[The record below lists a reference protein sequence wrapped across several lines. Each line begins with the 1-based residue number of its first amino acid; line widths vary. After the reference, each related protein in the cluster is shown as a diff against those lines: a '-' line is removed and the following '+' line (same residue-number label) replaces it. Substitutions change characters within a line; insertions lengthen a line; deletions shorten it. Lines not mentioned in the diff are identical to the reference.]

1 MNHSNT
7 IEQFFALIRSG
18 LWGGKAASSPF
29 DGGADWEALLR
40 LASMQSLTGIFAD
53 GAGTLPRELMPPAET
68 ARRLFVT
75 VESIRR
81 ANRRLDAVLA
91 ELEAGLRREGIEGIL
106 LKGQGVARAYLN
118 PERRM
123 CGDIDLYPGKG
134 DAYLRCCEIVRS
146 LGESEG
152 REDESEK
159 HFHFNRRGCSIEI
172 HSHVMLAADP
182 FVNRRLQRWTDE
194 MLDDPSKLRHVE
206 INGVEVNLPPVD
218 FDAVFILQHIAN
230 HLLKGGI
237 GLRQLCDWSRYLHVH
252 AAEIDRARLGN
263 NLRTLRLMNC
273 WQLFGW
279 LAVNRLGLPEAE
291 MPFLLPAS
299 RKAGP
304 ALPAHHPPQRQ
315 LRPLR
320 QGRTPQPRH
329 QLHSPQDADLPHR
342 DRAACRAAAGDPRRG
357 PAPSSLVSAR
367 RNQAAVH
374 GEIRFHNHAFRQC
387 SPVILF

>member
-81 ANRRLDAVLA
+81 ANRRLDTVLA

-106 LKGQGVARAYLN
+106 LKGQGVARAYLH
-118 PERRM
+118 PELRM

-291 MPFLLPAS
+291 MPFYS
-299 RKAGP
+299 
-304 ALPAHHPPQRQ
+304 
-315 LRPLR
+315 
-320 QGRTPQPRH
+320 PRH
-329 QLHSPQDADLPHR
+329 EK
-342 DRAACRAAAGDPRRG
+342 RALRCLRIILRKGNFGHYDKA
-357 PAPSSLVSAR
+357 AR
-367 RNQAAVH
+367 RNLDINFILRKMQTCRIVI
-374 GEIRFHNHAFRQC
+374 GQHAELLR
-387 SPVILF
+387 VIPAEVLRHLPWYLLDGIKRLFTGK

>member
-218 FDAVFILQHIAN
+218 FDAVFLLQHIAN

-252 AAEIDRARLGN
+252 AVEIDRARLGN

-291 MPFLLPAS
+291 MPFYS
-299 RKAGP
+299 
-304 ALPAHHPPQRQ
+304 
-315 LRPLR
+315 
-320 QGRTPQPRH
+320 PRH
-329 QLHSPQDADLPHR
+329 EK
-342 DRAACRAAAGDPRRG
+342 RALRCLRIILRKGNFGHYDKA
-357 PAPSSLVSAR
+357 AR
-367 RNQAAVH
+367 RNLDINFILRKMQTCRIVI
-374 GEIRFHNHAFRQC
+374 GQHAELLR
-387 SPVILF
+387 VIPAEVLRHLPWYLLDGIKRLFTGK

>member
-81 ANRRLDAVLA
+81 ANRRLDTVLA

-106 LKGQGVARAYLN
+106 LKGQGVARAYLH
-118 PERRM
+118 PELRM

-291 MPFLLPAS
+291 MPFYS
-299 RKAGP
+299 
-304 ALPAHHPPQRQ
+304 
-315 LRPLR
+315 
-320 QGRTPQPRH
+320 PRH
-329 QLHSPQDADLPHR
+329 EK
-342 DRAACRAAAGDPRRG
+342 RALRCLRIILRKGNFGHYDKA
-357 PAPSSLVSAR
+357 AR
-367 RNQAAVH
+367 RNLDINFILRKMQTCLIVI
-374 GEIRFHNHAFRQC
+374 GQHAELLR
-387 SPVILF
+387 VIPAEVLRHLPWYLLDGIKRLFTGK

>member
-81 ANRRLDAVLA
+81 ANRRLDTVLA

-106 LKGQGVARAYLN
+106 LKGQGVARAYLH
-118 PERRM
+118 PELRM

-291 MPFLLPAS
+291 MPFYS
-299 RKAGP
+299 
-304 ALPAHHPPQRQ
+304 
-315 LRPLR
+315 
-320 QGRTPQPRH
+320 PRH
-329 QLHSPQDADLPHR
+329 EK
-342 DRAACRAAAGDPRRG
+342 RALRCLRIILRKGNFGHYDKA
-357 PAPSSLVSAR
+357 AR
-367 RNQAAVH
+367 RNLDINFILRKMQTCLIVI
-374 GEIRFHNHAFRQC
+374 GQHAELLR
-387 SPVILF
+387 VIPAEVLRHLSWYLLDGIKRLFTGK

>member
-81 ANRRLDAVLA
+81 ANRRLDTVLA

-291 MPFLLPAS
+291 MPFYS
-299 RKAGP
+299 
-304 ALPAHHPPQRQ
+304 
-315 LRPLR
+315 
-320 QGRTPQPRH
+320 PRH
-329 QLHSPQDADLPHR
+329 EK
-342 DRAACRAAAGDPRRG
+342 RALRCLRIILRKGNFGHYDKA
-357 PAPSSLVSAR
+357 AR
-367 RNQAAVH
+367 RNLDINFILRKMQTCLIVI
-374 GEIRFHNHAFRQC
+374 GQHAELLR
-387 SPVILF
+387 VIPAEVLRHLPWYLLDGIKRLFTGK

>member
-263 NLRTLRLMNC
+263 NLRTFRLMNC

-291 MPFLLPAS
+291 MPFYS
-299 RKAGP
+299 
-304 ALPAHHPPQRQ
+304 
-315 LRPLR
+315 
-320 QGRTPQPRH
+320 PRH
-329 QLHSPQDADLPHR
+329 EK
-342 DRAACRAAAGDPRRG
+342 RALRCLRIILRKGNFGQYDKA
-357 PAPSSLVSAR
+357 AR
-367 RNQAAVH
+367 RNLDINFILRKMQTCLIVI
-374 GEIRFHNHAFRQC
+374 GQHAELLR
-387 SPVILF
+387 VIPAEVLRHLPWYLLDGIKRLFTGK

>member
-81 ANRRLDAVLA
+81 ANRRLDTVLA

-118 PERRM
+118 PELRM

-291 MPFLLPAS
+291 MPFYS
-299 RKAGP
+299 
-304 ALPAHHPPQRQ
+304 
-315 LRPLR
+315 
-320 QGRTPQPRH
+320 PRH
-329 QLHSPQDADLPHR
+329 EK
-342 DRAACRAAAGDPRRG
+342 RALRCLRIILRKGNFGHYDKA
-357 PAPSSLVSAR
+357 AR
-367 RNQAAVH
+367 RNLDINFILRKMQTCRIVI
-374 GEIRFHNHAFRQC
+374 GQHAELLR
-387 SPVILF
+387 VIPAEVLRHLPWYLLDGIKRLFTGK

>member
-29 DGGADWEALLR
+29 DGGADWAALLR

-106 LKGQGVARAYLN
+106 LKGQGVARAYLH
-118 PERRM
+118 PELRM

-291 MPFLLPAS
+291 MPFYS
-299 RKAGP
+299 
-304 ALPAHHPPQRQ
+304 
-315 LRPLR
+315 
-320 QGRTPQPRH
+320 PRH
-329 QLHSPQDADLPHR
+329 EK
-342 DRAACRAAAGDPRRG
+342 RALRCLRIILRKGNFGQYDKA
-357 PAPSSLVSAR
+357 AR
-367 RNQAAVH
+367 RNLDINFILRKMQTCLIVI
-374 GEIRFHNHAFRQC
+374 GQHAELLR
-387 SPVILF
+387 VIPAEVLRHLPWYLLDGIKRLFTGK

>member
-81 ANRRLDAVLA
+81 ANRRLDTVLA

-106 LKGQGVARAYLN
+106 LKGQGLALNYLI
-118 PERRM
+118 PEHRM

-134 DAYLRCCEIVRS
+134 PAYLKACGIVSS
-146 LGESEG
+146 LGESGG
-152 REDESEK
+152 RENESEK

-172 HSHVMLAADP
+172 HSHVMLGVNP

-194 MLDDPSKLRHVE
+194 MLGDPSKLRHVE
-206 INGVEVNLPPVD
+206 INGVEVNLPPED

-237 GLRQLCDWSRYLHVH
+237 GLRQICDWCRYLHVH
-252 AAEIDRARLGN
+252 GRKIDRDMLHCNLG
-263 NLRTLRLMNC
+263 RLRLLNC
-273 WQLFGW
+273 WKLIGW
-279 LAVNRLGLPEAE
+279 IAVNKLGLPKEE
-291 MPFLLPAS
+291 MPFYTPDCGRRAEKCVELILRKGNFGFYGKPARKSGKPFILRKMQSCLIVLRQQSELLPIMPGEVLCYVPSYLAD
-299 RKAGP
+299 G
-304 ALPAHHPPQRQ
+304 
-315 LRPLR
+315 LRR
-320 QGRTPQPRH
+320 
-329 QLHSPQDADLPHR
+329 
-342 DRAACRAAAGDPRRG
+342 
-357 PAPSSLVSAR
+357 
-367 RNQAAVH
+367 
-374 GEIRFHNHAFRQC
+374 
-387 SPVILF
+387 LFTGK

>member
-81 ANRRLDAVLA
+81 ANRRLDTVLA

-106 LKGQGVARAYLN
+106 LKGQGVARAYLH
-118 PERRM
+118 PELRM

-291 MPFLLPAS
+291 MPFYS
-299 RKAGP
+299 
-304 ALPAHHPPQRQ
+304 
-315 LRPLR
+315 
-320 QGRTPQPRH
+320 PRH
-329 QLHSPQDADLPHR
+329 EK
-342 DRAACRAAAGDPRRG
+342 RALRCLRIILRKGNFGHYDKA
-357 PAPSSLVSAR
+357 AR
-367 RNQAAVH
+367 RNLDINFILRKMQTCRIVI
-374 GEIRFHNHAFRQC
+374 GQHAELLR
-387 SPVILF
+387 VIPAEVLRHLSWYLLDGIKRLFTGK

>member
-291 MPFLLPAS
+291 MPFYS
-299 RKAGP
+299 
-304 ALPAHHPPQRQ
+304 
-315 LRPLR
+315 
-320 QGRTPQPRH
+320 PRH
-329 QLHSPQDADLPHR
+329 EK
-342 DRAACRAAAGDPRRG
+342 RALRCLRIILRKGNFGHYDKA
-357 PAPSSLVSAR
+357 AR
-367 RNQAAVH
+367 RNLDINFILRKMQTCLIVI
-374 GEIRFHNHAFRQC
+374 GQHAELLR
-387 SPVILF
+387 VIPAEVLRHLPWYLLDGIKRLFKGK

>member
-81 ANRRLDAVLA
+81 ANRRLDTVLA

-206 INGVEVNLPPVD
+206 INGVEVNLPPAD

-252 AAEIDRARLGN
+252 AAEIDRARLRN

-291 MPFLLPAS
+291 MPFYS
-299 RKAGP
+299 
-304 ALPAHHPPQRQ
+304 
-315 LRPLR
+315 
-320 QGRTPQPRH
+320 PRH
-329 QLHSPQDADLPHR
+329 EK
-342 DRAACRAAAGDPRRG
+342 RALRCLRIILRKGNFGHYDKA
-357 PAPSSLVSAR
+357 AR
-367 RNQAAVH
+367 RNLDINFILRKMQTCLIVI
-374 GEIRFHNHAFRQC
+374 GQHAELLR
-387 SPVILF
+387 VIPAEVLRHLPWYLLDGIKRLFTGK

>member
-75 VESIRR
+75 VEAIRR

-291 MPFLLPAS
+291 MPFYS
-299 RKAGP
+299 
-304 ALPAHHPPQRQ
+304 
-315 LRPLR
+315 
-320 QGRTPQPRH
+320 PRH
-329 QLHSPQDADLPHR
+329 EK
-342 DRAACRAAAGDPRRG
+342 RALRCLRIILRKGNFGHYDKA
-357 PAPSSLVSAR
+357 AR
-367 RNQAAVH
+367 RNLDINFILRKMQTCLIVI
-374 GEIRFHNHAFRQC
+374 GQHAELLR
-387 SPVILF
+387 VIPAEVLRHLPWYLLDGIKRLFTGK

>member
-106 LKGQGVARAYLN
+106 LKGQGVARAYLH
-118 PERRM
+118 PELRM

-263 NLRTLRLMNC
+263 NLRTFRLMNC

-291 MPFLLPAS
+291 MPFYS
-299 RKAGP
+299 
-304 ALPAHHPPQRQ
+304 
-315 LRPLR
+315 
-320 QGRTPQPRH
+320 PRH
-329 QLHSPQDADLPHR
+329 EK
-342 DRAACRAAAGDPRRG
+342 RALRCLRIILRKGNFGHYDKA
-357 PAPSSLVSAR
+357 AR
-367 RNQAAVH
+367 RNLDINFILRKMQTCLIVI
-374 GEIRFHNHAFRQC
+374 GQHAELLR
-387 SPVILF
+387 VIPAEVLRHLPWYLLDGIKRLFTGK

>member
-106 LKGQGVARAYLN
+106 LKGQGVARAYLH
-118 PERRM
+118 PELRM

-291 MPFLLPAS
+291 MPFYS
-299 RKAGP
+299 
-304 ALPAHHPPQRQ
+304 
-315 LRPLR
+315 
-320 QGRTPQPRH
+320 PRH
-329 QLHSPQDADLPHR
+329 EK
-342 DRAACRAAAGDPRRG
+342 RALRCLRIILRKGNFGQYDKA
-357 PAPSSLVSAR
+357 AR
-367 RNQAAVH
+367 RNLDINFILRKMQTCRIVI
-374 GEIRFHNHAFRQC
+374 GQHAELLR
-387 SPVILF
+387 VIPAEVLRHLPWYLLDGIKRLFTGK

>member
-29 DGGADWEALLR
+29 YGGADWEALLR

-106 LKGQGVARAYLN
+106 LKGQGVARAYLH
-118 PERRM
+118 PELRM

-252 AAEIDRARLGN
+252 AAEIDRARLGH

-291 MPFLLPAS
+291 MPFYS
-299 RKAGP
+299 
-304 ALPAHHPPQRQ
+304 
-315 LRPLR
+315 
-320 QGRTPQPRH
+320 PRH
-329 QLHSPQDADLPHR
+329 EK
-342 DRAACRAAAGDPRRG
+342 RALRCLRIILRKGNFGHYDKA
-357 PAPSSLVSAR
+357 AR
-367 RNQAAVH
+367 RNLDINFILRKMQTCLIVI
-374 GEIRFHNHAFRQC
+374 GQHAELLR
-387 SPVILF
+387 VIPAEVLRHLPWYLLDGIKRLFTGK

>member
-1 MNHSNT
+1 MNHSHP

-81 ANRRLDAVLA
+81 ANRRLDTALA

-106 LKGQGVARAYLN
+106 LKGQGVARAYLH
-118 PERRM
+118 PELRM

-291 MPFLLPAS
+291 MPFYS
-299 RKAGP
+299 
-304 ALPAHHPPQRQ
+304 
-315 LRPLR
+315 
-320 QGRTPQPRH
+320 PRH
-329 QLHSPQDADLPHR
+329 EK
-342 DRAACRAAAGDPRRG
+342 RALRCLRIILRKGNFGHYDKA
-357 PAPSSLVSAR
+357 AR
-367 RNQAAVH
+367 RNLDINFILRKMQTCLIVI
-374 GEIRFHNHAFRQC
+374 GQHAELLR
-387 SPVILF
+387 VIPAEVLRHLPWYLLDGIKRLFTGK

>member
-81 ANRRLDAVLA
+81 ANRRLDTVLA

-106 LKGQGVARAYLN
+106 LKGQGVARAYLH
-118 PERRM
+118 PELRM

-218 FDAVFILQHIAN
+218 FDAVFLLQHIAN

-291 MPFLLPAS
+291 MPFYS
-299 RKAGP
+299 
-304 ALPAHHPPQRQ
+304 
-315 LRPLR
+315 
-320 QGRTPQPRH
+320 PRH
-329 QLHSPQDADLPHR
+329 EK
-342 DRAACRAAAGDPRRG
+342 RALRCLRIILRKGNFGHYDKA
-357 PAPSSLVSAR
+357 AR
-367 RNQAAVH
+367 RNLDINFILRKMQTCLIVI
-374 GEIRFHNHAFRQC
+374 GQHAELLR
-387 SPVILF
+387 VIPAEVLRHLPWYLLDGIKRLFTGK

>member
-81 ANRRLDAVLA
+81 ANRRLDTVLA

-106 LKGQGVARAYLN
+106 LKGQGVARAYLH
-118 PERRM
+118 PELRM

-291 MPFLLPAS
+291 MPFYS
-299 RKAGP
+299 
-304 ALPAHHPPQRQ
+304 
-315 LRPLR
+315 
-320 QGRTPQPRH
+320 PRH
-329 QLHSPQDADLPHR
+329 EK
-342 DRAACRAAAGDPRRG
+342 RALRCLRIILRKGNFGQYDKA
-357 PAPSSLVSAR
+357 AR
-367 RNQAAVH
+367 RNLDINFILRKMQTCLIVI
-374 GEIRFHNHAFRQC
+374 GQHAELLR
-387 SPVILF
+387 VIPAEVLRHLPWYLLDGIKRLFTGK

>member
-106 LKGQGVARAYLN
+106 LKGQGVARAYLH
-118 PERRM
+118 PELRM

-291 MPFLLPAS
+291 MPFYS
-299 RKAGP
+299 
-304 ALPAHHPPQRQ
+304 
-315 LRPLR
+315 
-320 QGRTPQPRH
+320 PRH
-329 QLHSPQDADLPHR
+329 EK
-342 DRAACRAAAGDPRRG
+342 RALRCLRIILRKGNFGQYDKA
-357 PAPSSLVSAR
+357 AR
-367 RNQAAVH
+367 RNLDINFILRKMQTCLIVI
-374 GEIRFHNHAFRQC
+374 GQHAELLR
-387 SPVILF
+387 VIPAEVLRHLPWYLLDGIKRLFTGK

>member
-81 ANRRLDAVLA
+81 ANRRLDTVLA

-106 LKGQGVARAYLN
+106 LKGQGVARAYLH
-118 PERRM
+118 PELRM

-218 FDAVFILQHIAN
+218 FDAVFLLQHIAN

-263 NLRTLRLMNC
+263 NLRTFRLMNC

-291 MPFLLPAS
+291 MPFYS
-299 RKAGP
+299 
-304 ALPAHHPPQRQ
+304 
-315 LRPLR
+315 
-320 QGRTPQPRH
+320 PRH
-329 QLHSPQDADLPHR
+329 EK
-342 DRAACRAAAGDPRRG
+342 RALRCLRIILRKGNFGHYDKA
-357 PAPSSLVSAR
+357 AR
-367 RNQAAVH
+367 RNLDINFILRKMQTCLIVI
-374 GEIRFHNHAFRQC
+374 GQHAELLR
-387 SPVILF
+387 VIPAEVLRHLPWYLLDGIKRLFTGK

>member
-81 ANRRLDAVLA
+81 ANRRLDTVLA

-106 LKGQGVARAYLN
+106 LKGQGVARAYLH
-118 PERRM
+118 PELRM

-134 DAYLRCCEIVRS
+134 DAYMRCCEIVRS

-263 NLRTLRLMNC
+263 NLRTFRLMNC

-291 MPFLLPAS
+291 MPFYS
-299 RKAGP
+299 
-304 ALPAHHPPQRQ
+304 
-315 LRPLR
+315 
-320 QGRTPQPRH
+320 PRH
-329 QLHSPQDADLPHR
+329 EK
-342 DRAACRAAAGDPRRG
+342 RALRCLRIILRKGNFGQYDKA
-357 PAPSSLVSAR
+357 AR
-367 RNQAAVH
+367 RNLDINFILRKMQTCLIVI
-374 GEIRFHNHAFRQC
+374 GQHAELLR
-387 SPVILF
+387 VIPAEVLRHLPWYLLDGIKRLFTGK

>member
-134 DAYLRCCEIVRS
+134 DAYLRCCAIVRS

-291 MPFLLPAS
+291 MPFYS
-299 RKAGP
+299 
-304 ALPAHHPPQRQ
+304 
-315 LRPLR
+315 
-320 QGRTPQPRH
+320 PRH
-329 QLHSPQDADLPHR
+329 EK
-342 DRAACRAAAGDPRRG
+342 RALRCLRIILRKGNFGHYDKA
-357 PAPSSLVSAR
+357 AR
-367 RNQAAVH
+367 RNLDINFILRKMQTCLIVI
-374 GEIRFHNHAFRQC
+374 GQHAELLR
-387 SPVILF
+387 VIPAEVLRHLPWYLLDGIKRLFTGK

>member
-81 ANRRLDAVLA
+81 ANRRLDTALA

-106 LKGQGVARAYLN
+106 LKGQGVARAYLH
-118 PERRM
+118 PELRM

-291 MPFLLPAS
+291 MPFYS
-299 RKAGP
+299 
-304 ALPAHHPPQRQ
+304 
-315 LRPLR
+315 
-320 QGRTPQPRH
+320 PRH
-329 QLHSPQDADLPHR
+329 EK
-342 DRAACRAAAGDPRRG
+342 RALRCLRIILRKGNFGHYDKA
-357 PAPSSLVSAR
+357 AR
-367 RNQAAVH
+367 RNLDINFILRKMQTCLIVI
-374 GEIRFHNHAFRQC
+374 GQHAELLR
-387 SPVILF
+387 VIPAEVLRHLPWYLLDGIKRLFTGK

>member
-291 MPFLLPAS
+291 MPFYS
-299 RKAGP
+299 
-304 ALPAHHPPQRQ
+304 
-315 LRPLR
+315 
-320 QGRTPQPRH
+320 PRH
-329 QLHSPQDADLPHR
+329 EK
-342 DRAACRAAAGDPRRG
+342 RALRCLRIILRKGNFGHYDKA
-357 PAPSSLVSAR
+357 AR
-367 RNQAAVH
+367 RNLDINFILRKMQTCLIVI
-374 GEIRFHNHAFRQC
+374 GQHAELLR
-387 SPVILF
+387 VIPAEVLRHLPWYLLDGIKRLFTGK

>member
-81 ANRRLDAVLA
+81 ANRRLDTVLA

-218 FDAVFILQHIAN
+218 FDAVFLLQHIAN

-291 MPFLLPAS
+291 MPFYS
-299 RKAGP
+299 
-304 ALPAHHPPQRQ
+304 
-315 LRPLR
+315 
-320 QGRTPQPRH
+320 PRH
-329 QLHSPQDADLPHR
+329 EK
-342 DRAACRAAAGDPRRG
+342 RALRCLRIILRKGNFGHYDKA
-357 PAPSSLVSAR
+357 AR
-367 RNQAAVH
+367 RNLDINFILRKMQTCLIVI
-374 GEIRFHNHAFRQC
+374 GQHAELLR
-387 SPVILF
+387 VIPAEVLRHLPWYLLDGIKRLFTGK

>member
-29 DGGADWEALLR
+29 DGGADWAALLR

-81 ANRRLDAVLA
+81 ANRRLDTVLA

-106 LKGQGVARAYLN
+106 LKGQGVARAYLH
-118 PERRM
+118 PELRM

-291 MPFLLPAS
+291 MPFYS
-299 RKAGP
+299 
-304 ALPAHHPPQRQ
+304 
-315 LRPLR
+315 
-320 QGRTPQPRH
+320 PRH
-329 QLHSPQDADLPHR
+329 EK
-342 DRAACRAAAGDPRRG
+342 RALRCLRIILRKGNFGQYDKA
-357 PAPSSLVSAR
+357 AR
-367 RNQAAVH
+367 RNLDINFILRKMQTCLIVI
-374 GEIRFHNHAFRQC
+374 GQHAELLR
-387 SPVILF
+387 VIPAEVLRHLPWYLLDGIKRLFTGK

>member
-75 VESIRR
+75 IESIRR
-81 ANRRLDAVLA
+81 ANRKLDAVLA

-106 LKGQGVARAYLN
+106 LKGQGVARAYLH
-118 PERRM
+118 PELRM

-291 MPFLLPAS
+291 MPFYS
-299 RKAGP
+299 
-304 ALPAHHPPQRQ
+304 
-315 LRPLR
+315 
-320 QGRTPQPRH
+320 PRH
-329 QLHSPQDADLPHR
+329 EK
-342 DRAACRAAAGDPRRG
+342 RALRCLRIILRKGNFGHYDKA
-357 PAPSSLVSAR
+357 AR
-367 RNQAAVH
+367 RNLDINFILRKMQTCLIVI
-374 GEIRFHNHAFRQC
+374 GQHAELLR
-387 SPVILF
+387 VIPAEVLRHLPWYLLDGIKRLFTGK

>member
-18 LWGGKAASSPF
+18 LWGGKAASSAF

-106 LKGQGVARAYLN
+106 LKGQGVARAYLH
-118 PERRM
+118 PELRM

-263 NLRTLRLMNC
+263 NLRTFRLMNC

-291 MPFLLPAS
+291 MPFYS
-299 RKAGP
+299 
-304 ALPAHHPPQRQ
+304 
-315 LRPLR
+315 
-320 QGRTPQPRH
+320 PRH
-329 QLHSPQDADLPHR
+329 EK
-342 DRAACRAAAGDPRRG
+342 RALRCLRIILRKGNFGHYDKA
-357 PAPSSLVSAR
+357 AR
-367 RNQAAVH
+367 RNLDINFILRKMQTCLIVI
-374 GEIRFHNHAFRQC
+374 GQHAELLR
-387 SPVILF
+387 VIPAEVLRHLPWYLLDGIKRLFTGK

>member
-106 LKGQGVARAYLN
+106 LKGQGVARAYLH
-118 PERRM
+118 PELRM

-206 INGVEVNLPPVD
+206 INGVEVNLPPAN

-291 MPFLLPAS
+291 MPFYS
-299 RKAGP
+299 
-304 ALPAHHPPQRQ
+304 
-315 LRPLR
+315 
-320 QGRTPQPRH
+320 PRH
-329 QLHSPQDADLPHR
+329 EK
-342 DRAACRAAAGDPRRG
+342 RALRCLRIILRKGNFGHYDKA
-357 PAPSSLVSAR
+357 AR
-367 RNQAAVH
+367 RNLDINFILRKMQTCLIVI
-374 GEIRFHNHAFRQC
+374 GQHAELLR
-387 SPVILF
+387 VIPAEVLRHLPWYLLDGIKRLFTGK

>member
-106 LKGQGVARAYLN
+106 LKGQGLALNYLI
-118 PERRM
+118 PEHRM

-291 MPFLLPAS
+291 MPFYS
-299 RKAGP
+299 
-304 ALPAHHPPQRQ
+304 
-315 LRPLR
+315 
-320 QGRTPQPRH
+320 PRH
-329 QLHSPQDADLPHR
+329 EK
-342 DRAACRAAAGDPRRG
+342 RALRCLRIILRKGNFGHYDKA
-357 PAPSSLVSAR
+357 AR
-367 RNQAAVH
+367 RNLDINFILRKMQTCLIVI
-374 GEIRFHNHAFRQC
+374 GQHAELLR
-387 SPVILF
+387 VIPAEVLRHLLWYLLDGIKRLFTGK

>member
-18 LWGGKAASSPF
+18 LWGCKAASSPF

-182 FVNRRLQRWTDE
+182 LVNRRLQRWTDE

-291 MPFLLPAS
+291 MPFYS
-299 RKAGP
+299 
-304 ALPAHHPPQRQ
+304 
-315 LRPLR
+315 
-320 QGRTPQPRH
+320 PRH
-329 QLHSPQDADLPHR
+329 EK
-342 DRAACRAAAGDPRRG
+342 RALRCLRIILRKGNFGHYDKA
-357 PAPSSLVSAR
+357 AR
-367 RNQAAVH
+367 RNLDINFILRKMQTCRIVI
-374 GEIRFHNHAFRQC
+374 GQHAELLR
-387 SPVILF
+387 VIPAEVLRHLSWYLLDGIKRLFTGK

>member
-172 HSHVMLAADP
+172 HSHVMLAANP

-273 WQLFGW
+273 WQFFGW

-291 MPFLLPAS
+291 MPFYS
-299 RKAGP
+299 
-304 ALPAHHPPQRQ
+304 
-315 LRPLR
+315 
-320 QGRTPQPRH
+320 PRH
-329 QLHSPQDADLPHR
+329 EK
-342 DRAACRAAAGDPRRG
+342 RALRCLRIILRKGNFGHYDKA
-357 PAPSSLVSAR
+357 AR
-367 RNQAAVH
+367 RNLDINYILRKMQTCRIVI
-374 GEIRFHNHAFRQC
+374 GQHAELLR
-387 SPVILF
+387 VIPAEVLRHLPWYLLDGIKRLFTGK

>member
-81 ANRRLDAVLA
+81 ANRRLDTVLA

-252 AAEIDRARLGN
+252 AVEIDRARLGN

-291 MPFLLPAS
+291 MPFYS
-299 RKAGP
+299 
-304 ALPAHHPPQRQ
+304 
-315 LRPLR
+315 
-320 QGRTPQPRH
+320 PRH
-329 QLHSPQDADLPHR
+329 EK
-342 DRAACRAAAGDPRRG
+342 RALRCLRIILRKGNFGHYDKA
-357 PAPSSLVSAR
+357 AR
-367 RNQAAVH
+367 RNLDINFILRKMQTCLIVI
-374 GEIRFHNHAFRQC
+374 GQHAELLR
-387 SPVILF
+387 VIPAEVLRHLPWYLLDGIKRLFTGK

>member
-29 DGGADWEALLR
+29 DGGADWAALLR

-81 ANRRLDAVLA
+81 ANRRLDTVLA

-106 LKGQGVARAYLN
+106 LKGQGVARAYLH
-118 PERRM
+118 PELRM

-263 NLRTLRLMNC
+263 NLRTFRLMNC

-291 MPFLLPAS
+291 MPFYS
-299 RKAGP
+299 
-304 ALPAHHPPQRQ
+304 
-315 LRPLR
+315 
-320 QGRTPQPRH
+320 PRH
-329 QLHSPQDADLPHR
+329 EK
-342 DRAACRAAAGDPRRG
+342 RALRCLRIILRKGNFGHYDKA
-357 PAPSSLVSAR
+357 AR
-367 RNQAAVH
+367 RNLDINFILRKMQTCLIVI
-374 GEIRFHNHAFRQC
+374 GQHAELLR
-387 SPVILF
+387 VIPAEVLRHLPWYLLDGIKRLFTGK

>member
-81 ANRRLDAVLA
+81 ANRRLDTVLA

-182 FVNRRLQRWTDE
+182 FVNRGLQRWTDE
-194 MLDDPSKLRHVE
+194 MLEDPSKLRHVE

-218 FDAVFILQHIAN
+218 FDAVFLLQHIAN

-291 MPFLLPAS
+291 MPFYS
-299 RKAGP
+299 
-304 ALPAHHPPQRQ
+304 
-315 LRPLR
+315 
-320 QGRTPQPRH
+320 PRH
-329 QLHSPQDADLPHR
+329 EK
-342 DRAACRAAAGDPRRG
+342 RALRCLRIILRKGNFGQYDKA
-357 PAPSSLVSAR
+357 AR
-367 RNQAAVH
+367 RNLDINFILRKMQTCRIVI
-374 GEIRFHNHAFRQC
+374 GQHAELLR
-387 SPVILF
+387 VIPAEVLRHLPWYLLDGIKRLFTGK

>member
-81 ANRRLDAVLA
+81 ANRRLDTVLA

-106 LKGQGVARAYLN
+106 LKGQGVARAYLH
-118 PERRM
+118 PELRM

-252 AAEIDRARLGN
+252 AVEIDRARLGN

-291 MPFLLPAS
+291 MPFYS
-299 RKAGP
+299 
-304 ALPAHHPPQRQ
+304 
-315 LRPLR
+315 
-320 QGRTPQPRH
+320 PRH
-329 QLHSPQDADLPHR
+329 EK
-342 DRAACRAAAGDPRRG
+342 RALRCLRIILRKGNFGHYDKA
-357 PAPSSLVSAR
+357 AR
-367 RNQAAVH
+367 RNLDINFILRKMQTCLIVI
-374 GEIRFHNHAFRQC
+374 GQHAELLR
-387 SPVILF
+387 VIPAEVLRHLPWYLLDGIKRLFTGK